1 MIRLNDIT
9 SKLLSYHPAADVG
22 LVEKA
27 YVYSAKVHKEQVRLS
42 GEPYLSHPLEVAGIL
57 AKMKMD
63 EVSIASGLL
72 HDTVEDTLAELE
84 DIEYLFGKRVA
95 TIVDGVT
102 KISKIQFLSKEEQ
115 QAENIRK
122 MIIAMATDIRVLL
135 VKLADRLHNMETLG
149 FQPPGKQELI
159 ARETLDIYA
168 PLAGRLGIFWLKSTL
183 EDLSLF
189 YLEPKIYEDIRLGIA
204 QRRESQE
211 KFIRETK
218 EILSKRLSE
227 ATIKATIK
235 GRNKHFFSIYQKMME
250 QDLNID
256 QVYDVLAFR
265 IIVNS
270 VRECYEVLGLIHSMW
285 KPVRGRFK
293 DYISLPKANMYQS
306 LHTTVITPLGER
318 MEIQIRTWDM
328 DRLAEEG
335 IAAHWRYKEGDG
347 SGKEI
352 DRQQYA
358 WMRQLVES
366 QESLTDPKEFL
377 ETVRLD
383 LFSGEVYVFTPKGE
397 VKEFPKGATPVDFA
411 YSIHSEVG
419 DSCIGA
425 KVNERIVPL
434 SYQLKTGDIVQIIT
448 SKNHK
453 PSKDWLNLVKTSV
466 ARTRIRQWIKR
477 EEREE
482 SVAIGRG
489 ILEKELRKVNLNL
502 SRLINNEQISD
513 VIHRFSLKSVDDLL
527 ASVGYGKISAKQ
539 FLNRLIP
546 PLEIKKDKSEGL
558 VQKIVHRIKR
568 KRGETGIKVKGMSD
582 MLVRFGKCC
591 HPLPGE
597 PVIGFITRGRGVTIH
612 AKACRHIRDVEPD
625 RLVEV
630 EWQRSEDV
638 NYLARLKVT
647 NISKQGMLA
656 NLSAIFAQNEANIVD
671 ADVRT
676 TVDKKGISTFTI
688 EVSEYN
694 QLRDIISKI
703 KKIREVLKV
712 ERI

>member
-1 MIRLNDIT
+1 MIRLDDIT
-9 SKLLSYHPAADVG
+9 SKLLSYHPAADIG

-57 AKMKMD
+57 ARMKMD

-84 DIEYLFGKRVA
+84 DIEYLFGKQVA

-149 FQPPGKQELI
+149 FQPPEKQEVI

-168 PLAGRLGIFWLKSTL
+168 PLAGRLGIYWLKSTL

-189 YLEPKIYEDIRLGIA
+189 YLEPKIYEDIRMGIA

-211 KFIRETK
+211 KFIKDTK
-218 EILSKRLSE
+218 EILSKKLRE
-227 ATIKATIK
+227 AKIKATIK

-285 KPVRGRFK
+285 KPVTGRFK

-539 FLNRLIP
+539 VLNRLIP

-630 EWQRSEDV
+630 EWQRSEEV

-688 EVSEYN
+688 EVSDYS
-694 QLRDIISKI
+694 QLRNIISKI

>member
-1 MIRLNDIT
+1 MIRLTDIT
-9 SKLLSYHPAADVG
+9 SKLVSYHPTADIG
-22 LVEKA
+22 FIEKA

-57 AKMKMD
+57 TKMKMD

-72 HDTVEDTLAELE
+72 HDTVEDTLAELK
-84 DIEYLFGKRVA
+84 DIEYLFGKEVT

-135 VKLADRLHNMETLG
+135 VKLADRLHNMQTLG
-149 FQPPGKQELI
+149 FQPPEKQEVI
-159 ARETLDIYA
+159 AKETLDIYA
-168 PLAGRLGIFWLKSTL
+168 PLAGRLGIYWLKSTL

-204 QRRESQE
+204 QRREGQE

-218 EILSKRLSE
+218 EVLSKRLIE
-227 ATIKATIK
+227 AKIKAKIK
-235 GRNKHFFSIYQKMME
+235 GRNKHFFSVYQKMME

-285 KPVRGRFK
+285 KPVTGRFK

-318 MEIQIRTWDM
+318 MEIQTRTWDM
-328 DRLAEEG
+328 DRIAEEG
-335 IAAHWRYKEGDG
+335 IASHWRYKEGDG
-347 SGKEI
+347 SEKDI
-352 DRQQYA
+352 DRQYA
-358 WMRQLVES
+358 WMRQLLEW
-366 QESLTDPKEFL
+366 QESVTDPKEFL

-419 DSCIGA
+419 HRCTGA

-434 SYQLKTGDIVQIIT
+434 SYQLETGDIVQIIT

-453 PSKDWLNLVKTSV
+453 PSKDWLNFAKTST
-466 ARTRIRQWIKR
+466 ARTRIRQWIKK
-477 EEREE
+477 EERKE
-482 SVAIGRG
+482 SIDIGRD
-489 ILEKELRKVNLNL
+489 ILEKQLRKVNLNL
-502 SRLINNEQISD
+502 SRLINNKQILD

-539 FLNRLIP
+539 VSNRLMP
-546 PLEIKKDKSEGL
+546 HLDIKEDKSEGL

-591 HPLPGE
+591 QPLPGE
-597 PVIGFITRGRGVTIH
+597 LVIGFITRGRGVTIH
-612 AKACRHIRDVEPD
+612 AKACRHIRDVDLD

-630 EWQRSEDV
+630 EWERSEDV
-638 NYLARLKVT
+638 NYLATLKIT
-647 NISKQGMLA
+647 NISKKGMLA

-671 ADVRT
+671 ADVRI

-688 EVSEYN
+688 EVFDYN

-703 KKIREVLKV
+703 KKIKEVLKV

>member
-72 HDTVEDTLAELE
+72 HDTVEDTLAEPE
-84 DIEYLFGKRVA
+84 DIEYLFGKQVA

-168 PLAGRLGIFWLKSTL
+168 PLAGRLGIYWLKSTL

-218 EILSKRLSE
+218 EILSTRLSE
-227 ATIKATIK
+227 AKIKATIK

-285 KPVRGRFK
+285 KPVTGRFK

-539 FLNRLIP
+539 VLNRLIP

-630 EWQRSEDV
+630 EWQRSEEV

-688 EVSEYN
+688 EVSDYS
-694 QLRDIISKI
+694 QLRNIISKI

>member
-1 MIRLNDIT
+1 MIRLDDIT
-9 SKLLSYHPAADVG
+9 SKILSYHPTADTN
-22 LVEKA
+22 LIEKA
-27 YVYSAKVHKEQVRLS
+27 YVYSAKVHKGQVRLS

-57 AKMKMD
+57 ANMKMD

-84 DIEYLFGKRVA
+84 DIEYLFGKKVA

-102 KISKIQFLSKEEQ
+102 KISKIHFLSKEEQ

-122 MIIAMATDIRVLL
+122 MILAMATDIRVLL
-135 VKLADRLHNMETLG
+135 VKLADRLHNMQTLG
-149 FQPPGKQELI
+149 FQPPEKQEVI

-168 PLAGRLGIFWLKSTL
+168 PLAGRMGIYWLKSTL

-204 QRRESQE
+204 QRREGQA
-211 KFIRETK
+211 KFIKEIK
-218 EILSKRLSE
+218 EILAKRSHE
-227 ATIKATIK
+227 AGIKATIK
-235 GRNKHFFSIYQKMME
+235 GRNKHFYSIYKKMME

-256 QVYDVLAFR
+256 QVYDILAFR
-265 IIVNS
+265 IIVNA
-270 VRECYEVLGLIHSMW
+270 VKECYEVLGLIHSMW
-285 KPVRGRFK
+285 KPVAGRFK

-306 LHTTVITPLGER
+306 LHTTVIAPLGER

-328 DRLAEEG
+328 DRIAEEG
-335 IAAHWRYKEGDG
+335 IAAHWRYKEGYESDKKMHG
-347 SGKEI
+347 
-352 DRQQYA
+352 QYP
-358 WMRQLVES
+358 WMKQLLEW
-366 QESLTDPKEFL
+366 QKSLKDPREFL

-397 VKEFPKGATPVDFA
+397 VKELPMGATPVDFA
-411 YSIHSEVG
+411 YGIHSEVG
-419 DSCIGA
+419 NRCIGA

-434 SYQLKTGDIVQIIT
+434 SYQLKNGDIVQIIT

-453 PSKDWLNLVKTSV
+453 PSKDWLNFVKTST
-466 ARTRIRQWIKR
+466 ARTRIRQWIKQ

-482 SVAIGRG
+482 SIAIGRD
-489 ILEKELRKVNLNL
+489 ILEKGLRKLNL
-502 SRLINNEQISD
+502 ALSRQLKGEEMLD
-513 VIHRFSLKSVDDLL
+513 VAHGFSLKSVDDLL
-527 ASVGYGKISAKQ
+527 ANIGYGKVSPKQ
-539 FLNRLIP
+539 VLNRLVP
-546 PLEIKKDKSEGL
+546 PLDIKEDRPEGL

-568 KRGETGIKVKGMSD
+568 KKGENGIKVKGMSD
-582 MLVRFGKCC
+582 MLIRFGKCC

-612 AKACRHIRDVEPD
+612 ARDCRHIRDVDQD

-630 EWQRSEDV
+630 EWERSKDI
-638 NYLARLKVT
+638 NYLARLRVT
-647 NISKQGMLA
+647 NISKKGMLA
-656 NLSAIFAQNEANIVD
+656 NISAVLAQSEANIVD
-671 ADVRT
+671 ADIQT

-688 EVSEYN
+688 EISDYS
-694 QLRDIISKI
+694 QLRDIVSKI
-703 KKIREVLKV
+703 KKIKEVLKV

>member
-1 MIRLNDIT
+1 MIRLTDIT
-9 SKLLSYHPAADVG
+9 SKLVSYHPTADIG
-22 LVEKA
+22 FIEKA
-27 YVYSAKVHKEQVRLS
+27 YVYSAKVHKDQVRLS

-57 AKMKMD
+57 TKMKMD

-72 HDTVEDTLAELE
+72 HDTVEDTLAELK
-84 DIEYLFGKRVA
+84 DIEYLFGKEVT

-135 VKLADRLHNMETLG
+135 VKLADRLHNMQTLG
-149 FQPPGKQELI
+149 FQPPEKQEVI
-159 ARETLDIYA
+159 AKETLDIYA
-168 PLAGRLGIFWLKSTL
+168 PLAGRLGIYWLKSTL

-204 QRRESQE
+204 QRREGQE

-218 EILSKRLSE
+218 EVLSKRLIE
-227 ATIKATIK
+227 AKIKAKIK
-235 GRNKHFFSIYQKMME
+235 GRNKHFFSVYQKMME

-285 KPVRGRFK
+285 KPVTGRFK

-318 MEIQIRTWDM
+318 MEIQTRTWDM
-328 DRLAEEG
+328 DRIAEEG
-335 IAAHWRYKEGDG
+335 IASHWRYKEGDG
-347 SGKEI
+347 SEKDI
-352 DRQQYA
+352 DRQYA
-358 WMRQLVES
+358 WMRQLLEW
-366 QESLTDPKEFL
+366 QESVTDPKEFL

-419 DSCIGA
+419 HRCTGA

-453 PSKDWLNLVKTSV
+453 PSKDWLNFAKTSA
-466 ARTRIRQWIKR
+466 ARTRIRQWIKK
-477 EEREE
+477 EERKE
-482 SVAIGRG
+482 SIDIGRN
-489 ILEKELRKVNLNL
+489 ILEKQLRKANLNL
-502 SRLINNEQISD
+502 SRLINNKQILD

-539 FLNRLIP
+539 VLNRLMP
-546 PLEIKKDKSEGL
+546 HLDIKEDKSEGL

-568 KRGETGIKVKGMSD
+568 KKEETGIKVKGMSD

-591 HPLPGE
+591 QPLPGE
-597 PVIGFITRGRGVTIH
+597 VVIGFITRGRGVTIH
-612 AKACRHIRDVEPD
+612 AKACRHIRDVDLD

-630 EWQRSEDV
+630 EWERSEDV
-638 NYLARLKVT
+638 NYLATLKIT
-647 NISKQGMLA
+647 NISKKGMLA

-688 EVSEYN
+688 EVSDYN

-703 KKIREVLKV
+703 KKIKEVLKV

>member
-9 SKLLSYHPAADVG
+9 SKILSYHPAAEIG
-22 LVEKA
+22 IIEKA

-57 AKMKMD
+57 AKMKTD
-63 EVSIASGLL
+63 EVSVASGLL
-72 HDTVEDTLAELE
+72 HDTVEDTLAELT
-84 DIEYLFGKRVA
+84 DIEYLFGKEVA

-122 MIIAMATDIRVLL
+122 MILAMATDIRVLL
-135 VKLADRLHNMETLG
+135 VKLADRLHNMQTLG
-149 FQPPGKQELI
+149 FQPPEKQEVI
-159 ARETLDIYA
+159 AKETRDIYA
-168 PLAGRLGIFWLKSTL
+168 PLAARMGIYWLKATL

-189 YLEPKIYEDIRLGIA
+189 YLEPKNYEDIRLGIA
-204 QRRESQE
+204 QRREGQE
-211 KFIRETK
+211 RFIREIK

-227 ATIKATIK
+227 ARIKATIK
-235 GRNKHFFSIYQKMME
+235 GRHKHFFSIYQKMMD

-256 QVYDVLAFR
+256 QVYDVMAFR
-265 IIVNS
+265 VIVNS
-270 VRECYEVLGLIHSMW
+270 VKKCYEVLGLIHSMW
-285 KPVRGRFK
+285 KPVAGHFK

-306 LHTTVITPLGER
+306 LHTTVITPVGER

-328 DRLAEEG
+328 DRIAEEG
-335 IAAHWRYKEGDG
+335 IAAHWRYKEGNG
-347 SGKEI
+347 SEKET
-352 DRQQYA
+352 DRQYA
-358 WMRQLVES
+358 WMRQLLEW

-383 LFSGEVYVFTPKGE
+383 LFIGEVYVFTPKGE
-397 VKEFPKGATPVDFA
+397 IKEFPRGATPVDFA

-419 DSCIGA
+419 DRCIGA

-434 SYQLKTGDIVQIIT
+434 DYQLRNGDMVQIIT

-453 PSKDWLNLVKTSV
+453 PSKDWLNFVKTST

-477 EEREE
+477 EEREG
-482 SVAIGRG
+482 SIPIGRD
-489 ILEKELRKVNLNL
+489 ILEKELKKVNLSL
-502 SRLINNEQISD
+502 SKLISNEQILD
-513 VIHRFSLKSVDDLL
+513 VVHRFSLKNVDDLL
-527 ASVGYGKISAKQ
+527 AGVGYGKISAKQ
-539 FLNRLIP
+539 VLNRLIP
-546 PLEIKKDKSEGL
+546 PLEIKEDRSEGL

-568 KRGETGIKVKGMSD
+568 KKAETGIKVKGMSD
-582 MLVRFGKCC
+582 ILIRFGNCC
-591 HPLPGE
+591 QPLPGE

-612 AKACRHIRDVEPD
+612 AKDCRYTRDIDPD

-630 EWQRSEDV
+630 EWERSEDV
-638 NYLARLKVT
+638 SYLARLKVT
-647 NISKQGMLA
+647 NISKKGMLA
-656 NLSAIFAQNEANIVD
+656 NISAIFAQSEANIVD
-671 ADVRT
+671 ADVQT

-688 EVSEYN
+688 EVSDYD

-703 KKIREVLKV
+703 KKIKEVLKV